1 MNIADLIHLQEKHDI
16 AIVSAK
22 DLDTSLFATPV
33 YYELRISYDDQLEQ
47 YYILTLANQTK
58 ALDLLKEE
66 IIFNTF
72 GSIIYGYQ
80 NQQEL
85 HSFDSQLKED
95 IFHTVRHSVLLLADY
110 PFELL
115 LPHLRDKHSFV
126 QINSFRLL

>member
-33 YYELRISYDDQLEQ
+33 YYELSISYDTQLEQ

-66 IIFNTF
+66 IIFNTS

-85 HSFDSQLKED
+85 HSFDSQLSEN
-95 IFHTVRHSVLLLADY
+95 IFHTVRHSVLLLANY

-115 LPHLRDKHSFV
+115 LPHLRDKHPLV